1 MTRRRGVAGLT
12 PLVRQAGETG
22 FHADFTLSVTRALRD
37 QLDAALNKL
46 ARASLSKENLDLL
59 QERSGVYQLY
69 LCGELIY
76 VGKADTTLP
85 GRLGQHMRKISGRE
99 NIDLVD
105 VEFKSLYVAEDFT
118 ALAPEKLLISRYDK
132 SRRLMWNHNGFGN
145 KDPGRRRD
153 HTAVKS
159 NHFDRAYPADL
170 HRAVKGLTPGSI
182 RMDSFLG
189 QLKSGLSFNFR
200 FDKNLG
206 AAADTLLNVE
216 NNEMTADQAFSLIA
230 SSMPP
235 RWQIVALP
243 GYSIMYSD
251 SPSAY
256 LSARLYYRGP
266 DRIPAEPQFSPAG
279 RIKEAEE
286 ETDIDEE

>member
-1 MTRRRGVAGLT
+1 VT
-12 PLVRQAGETG
+12 PLIGRGGEAS

-37 QLDAALNKL
+37 QLDAALSNL
-46 ARASLSKENLDLL
+46 TRASLSDENLDCL

-69 LCGELIY
+69 LRNELIY
-76 VGKADTTLP
+76 VGKADTSLP

-99 NIDLVD
+99 NIDLAD
-105 VEFKSLYVAEDFT
+105 VEFSCLYVAEDFT

-132 SRRLMWNHNGFGN
+132 SDRGRLMWNHNGFGN

-159 NHFDRAYPADL
+159 NHFDRSYPADL
-170 HRAVKGLTPGSI
+170 QRLVGGLTPGDI

-200 FDKNLG
+200 YDKSLG

-216 NNEMTADQAFSLIA
+216 SDKMTADQAFSLVA
-230 SSMPP
+230 RSMP
-235 RWQIVALP
+235 REWQIVALP

-251 SPSAY
+251 SPSGY
-256 LSARLYYRGP
+256 VSARLYYRGP
-266 DRIPAEPQFSPAG
+266 DRIPAEPQFSSAG
-279 RIKEAEE
+279 RIKETDEE
-286 ETDIDEE
+286 IDEE